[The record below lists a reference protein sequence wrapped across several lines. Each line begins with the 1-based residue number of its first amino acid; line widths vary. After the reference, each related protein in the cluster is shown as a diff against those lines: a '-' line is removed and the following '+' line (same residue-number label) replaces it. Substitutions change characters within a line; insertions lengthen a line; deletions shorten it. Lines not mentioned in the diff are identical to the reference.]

1 MPSNCSV
8 SGMLSVANSKRQ
20 ANPLHE
26 SKTKKNRRVI
36 GRRREAT
43 MKHRQREQRQVGQ
56 GPDPGTSLPPHGP
69 NSLGG
74 AGIIYSHLAIVKAV

>member
-1 MPSNCSV
+1 MPTNCSV

-20 ANPLHE
+20 ANPPHE
-26 SKTKKNRRVI
+26 NKIKKNRRVI

-43 MKHRQREQRQVGQ
+43 MEHGQRERVSQ

-74 AGIIYSHLAIVKAV
+74 AGIIYSHLEIVKAV

>member
-8 SGMLSVANSKRQ
+8 SGMPSLANSRRQ
-20 ANPLHE
+20 ATPLHE
-26 SKTKKNRRVI
+26 TKIKKNRRVI

-43 MKHRQREQRQVGQ
+43 MEHGQREQVSQ

>member
-8 SGMLSVANSKRQ
+8 SGMPSQANSRRQ

-26 SKTKKNRRVI
+26 NKIKKNRRVI
-36 GRRREAT
+36 GQRREAT
-43 MKHRQREQRQVGQ
+43 MEHRQREQRKVSQ

-69 NSLGG
+69 NDQGG
-74 AGIIYSHLAIVKAV
+74 AGIICQHLEIVKAV